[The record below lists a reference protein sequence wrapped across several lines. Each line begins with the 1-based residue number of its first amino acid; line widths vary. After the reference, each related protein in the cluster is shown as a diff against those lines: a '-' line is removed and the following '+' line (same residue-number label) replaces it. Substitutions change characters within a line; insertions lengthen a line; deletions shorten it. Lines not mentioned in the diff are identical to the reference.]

1 MAWVSVLLN
10 PSGPNQQEGRQPE
23 AASLGLRAPQ
33 TCHHRGG
40 EELGG
45 GPLGR
50 GQFCRLGD

>member
-45 GPLGR
+45 APLGR